1 MDGWI
6 EIQIKKM
13 DVCMDKW
20 IDCQTNEWIDR
31 RIDKKRWMDG
41 QIEIYMQIKRM
52 SGWMGRRM
60 DR

>member
-20 IDCQTNEWIDR
+20 IDCQTNEWMDR

-41 QIEIYMQIKRM
+41 
-52 SGWMGRRM
+52 
-60 DR
+60 